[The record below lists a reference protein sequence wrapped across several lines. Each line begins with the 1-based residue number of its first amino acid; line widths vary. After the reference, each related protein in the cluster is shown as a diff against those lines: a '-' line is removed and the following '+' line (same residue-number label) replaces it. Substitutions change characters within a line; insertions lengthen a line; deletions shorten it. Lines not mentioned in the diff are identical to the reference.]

1 MTIEYYDPRAEQ
13 ITPPQTYDL
22 RANLSGPITIGL
34 LANGFP
40 DSDTFLEKVEA
51 ALAPKLPQAQFKH
64 FNKGNASIVVPDEM
78 LSEIAS
84 DCSALICAYG
94 H

>member
-1 MTIEYYDPRAEQ
+1 MTVEYYDPRAEQ
-13 ITPPQTYDL
+13 MAAPQPYELKADL
-22 RANLSGPITIGL
+22 TGSVTLGL

-51 ALAPKLPQAQFKH
+51 ALAPKLPQARFRH
-64 FNKGNASIVVPDEM
+64 FNKGNASIVVKDEM
-78 LSEIAS
+78 LSDIAS
-84 DCSALICAYG
+84 DCTALICAYG